1 MAEATKIRIVVADDH
16 PVLMQGLCHMMA
28 AESGLEVVAK
38 ASNGLEALKEIKS
51 YKPEVVVLDIDM
63 PELDGFG
70 VVRALR
76 DEKISVEVIFL
87 TIHREED
94 FFNEAINLGAKGYVL
109 KDSAL
114 TDIVSCVKLVASGQH
129 YVSPALTNLLLNR
142 HHRAASLTQRKP
154 ELKDLSP
161 AELRVLK
168 LIAEYKTSREIAE
181 ALFISHRTVETH
193 RTNICHKLEIH
204 GNHSLMKFALAHKS
218 ELSDL

>member
-1 MAEATKIRIVVADDH
+1 VAATEIRIVVADDH
-16 PVLMQGLCHMMA
+16 PIVRQGLRQTIE
-28 AESGLEVVAK
+28 AERGLKVVAE
-38 ASNGLEALKEIKS
+38 ATDGLTALDQIKS
-51 YKPEVVVLDIDM
+51 FKPEVVVLDIDM

-76 DEKISVEVIFL
+76 GEKISVEIVFL
-87 TIHREED
+87 TIHRDED

-114 TDIVSCVKLVASGQH
+114 TDIVNCVKLVAAGKH
-129 YVSPALTNLLLNR
+129 YVSPALTSLLLNR
-142 HHRAASLTQRKP
+142 QQRATSLSQRKP

-161 AELRVLK
+161 AERRVLK

-181 ALFISHRTVETH
+181 GLFISHRTVETH
-193 RTNICHKLEIH
+193 RTNICNKLEIH

>member
-1 MAEATKIRIVVADDH
+1 MAETEIEILVADDH
-16 PVLMQGLCHMMA
+16 PIVRQGLRKIIE
-28 AESGLEVVAK
+28 AERGLKVVAE
-38 ASNGLEALKEIKS
+38 ATDGLTALDQIRS
-51 YKPEVVVLDIDM
+51 LKPRLAILDIDM

-76 DEKISVEVIFL
+76 QEKIKVEVVFL
-87 TIHREED
+87 TIHRDED

-114 TDIVSCVKLVASGQH
+114 TDIVNCVRSVASGQH
-129 YVSPALTNLLLNR
+129 YVSPALTSLLLNR
-142 HHRAASLTQRKP
+142 HRRTASLSQQRP

-161 AELRVLK
+161 TERRVLK

-181 ALFISHRTVETH
+181 ELFISHRTVETH
-193 RTNICHKLEIH
+193 RTNIGKKLEIH
-204 GNHSLMKFALAHKS
+204 GNHALMKFALDHKS

>member
-1 MAEATKIRIVVADDH
+1 MAATEIRIVVADDH
-16 PVLMQGLCHMMA
+16 PIVRQGLRQTME
-28 AESGLEVVAK
+28 AERGLKVVAE
-38 ASNGLEALKEIKS
+38 ATDGLTALDQIRS
-51 YKPEVVVLDIDM
+51 LKPQVAVLDIDM

-76 DEKISVEVIFL
+76 AEKIGVEVVFL
-87 TIHREED
+87 TIHRDKD

-114 TDIVSCVKLVASGQH
+114 TDIVTCVKLVASGQH
-129 YVSPALTNLLLNR
+129 YVSPTLTSLLLNR
-142 HHRAASLTQRKP
+142 QRRAVSLSQRKP

-161 AELRVLK
+161 AERRVLK

-181 ALFISHRTVETH
+181 ELFISHRTVETH
-193 RTNICHKLEIH
+193 RTNICNKLEIH
-204 GNHSLMKFALAHKS
+204 GNHSLMKFALDNKS